1 MNNTFL
7 NLTQREADV
16 AVRPTNR
23 PPDNLI
29 GRPVGSIQTAIYAS
43 ADYLRKAARR
53 GVKRTDWA
61 ALDWIAPDES
71 LGHLAQ
77 ARWLTATIP
86 AERVGMRVDS
96 LLGMVDAVKH
106 GCGLGMLLC
115 VLAERERDLVRLAP
129 PDAGLDTRVFVLTH
143 RDLRKVQRIKALTD
157 HLYDK
162 LRKNR
167 FLIQSRV

>member
-1 MNNTFL
+1 MPDADPVASLVAQLDLEKYKATIKG
-7 NLTQREADV
+7 LTRFGDRRQGTDR
-16 AVRPTNR
+16 NR
-23 PPDNLI
+23 
-29 GRPVGSIQTAIYAS
+29 
-43 ADYLRKAARR
+43 
-53 GVKRTDWA
+53 A

-143 RDLRKVQRIKALTD
+143 RDLRKVQRIKALTY